1 MPGVNVIVVGSEEVA
16 GNTIGTQTNVDGDYS
31 VRVPESL
38 NTLRFSFIGY
48 QTVDVEIDGRTEID
62 VTMDAVAIMVE
73 ELVVVGYGV
82 QRSEEVTYS
91 VRRIRYHSFETQTVS
106 ILADALQVLM

>member
-16 GNTIGTQTNVDGDYS
+16 GNTIGTQTNVAGEYS

-62 VTMDAVAIMVE
+62 VTMEAVAIRGE
-73 ELVVVGYGV
+73 ERVVVGQGV
-82 QRSEEVTYS
+82 PREGEGRGAVGG
-91 VRRIRYHSFETQTVS
+91 RRIRIVRGT
-106 ILADALQVLM
+106 ADGRG